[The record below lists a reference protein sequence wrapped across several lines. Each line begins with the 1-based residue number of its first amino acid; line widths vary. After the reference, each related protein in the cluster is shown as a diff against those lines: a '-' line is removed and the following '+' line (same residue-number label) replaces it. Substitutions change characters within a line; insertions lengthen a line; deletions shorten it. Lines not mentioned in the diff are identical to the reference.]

1 MYVTTLYIYHCYS
14 ISSFFTLFSFPTGY
28 GMHLALVAHT
38 TIQEVTTT
46 TMNHCSISCM
56 VLCRKFWYT
65 GCTTWTWFF
74 FDFSLTTPCVHKK
87 IWSGPYWSPL
97 FFFLCTLPSS
107 IWYILV
113 EHNFCWSQHLCL
125 ALSSYCV
132 LCSTNPY
139 EGTEMTRY
147 WWSIID
153 ADVICTA
160 CY

>member
-65 GCTTWTWFF
+65 GCTTWTWFL
-74 FDFSLTTPCVHKK
+74 FDFSLTTPCTQKK
-87 IWSGPYWSPL
+87 YDWVLTEAHCSSSFALYLLLSDIFW
-97 FFFLCTLPSS
+97 SS
-107 IWYILV
+107 IIFAEASIYVLLSLPTV
-113 EHNFCWSQHLCL
+113 FS
-125 ALSSYCV
+125 ALQIHTKE
-132 LCSTNPY
+132 LKWRDT
-139 EGTEMTRY
+139 
-147 WWSIID
+147 D
-153 ADVICTA
+153 DQ
-160 CY
+160 